1 MNLPVKKFIE
11 TNIELIEQQ
20 MYTELYAEA
29 YEWLTNDMSA
39 ELTETLTDVL
49 QVDLKQVA
57 LEFIRDVVE
66 TELKNCQW
74 STITFDTLC
83 NFCLNSLVGL
93 SREEVIQYIVANPLQ
108 NTGYYMWHDT
118 ADIDLIFERDTK

>member
-57 LEFIRDVVE
+57 LKFIAHVVE
-66 TELKNCQW
+66 TELQNCQW

-93 SREEVIQYIVANPLQ
+93 SREEVIQYIVANPLK
-108 NTGYYMWHDT
+108 NTGYNMWHDT